1 MPVPMGKTAITLI
14 RYLLRPINNNITKR
28 FKHING
34 QPDSRMFW
42 FFVRIG
48 NGFNRFEVTM
58 NRIIIQQ
65 KGLGSIKALQDD
77 AAFNKGVDWF
87 TEIVF
92 FYGVL
97 FGIAFY
103 ELAAAHKKSV
113 AQAKLLKDMEVSTK
127 STRTKLE
134 QMHTDVDRV
143 KSLQRNN

>member
-1 MPVPMGKTAITLI
+1 MPVPLGKTAMTLI

-34 QPDSRMFW
+34 QKDSWGFHT
-42 FFVRIG
+42 FVWLG
-48 NGFNRFEVTM
+48 NFFNRFEVTM

-65 KGLGSIKALQDD
+65 KGLGSIKKLQDD

-97 FGIAFY
+97 FGIVFY
-103 ELAAAHKKSV
+103 ELYDNTRKSALTAKK
-113 AQAKLLKDMEVSTK
+113 LKDLETSTQASK
-127 STRTKLE
+127 TRLE
-134 QMHTDVDRV
+134 
-143 KSLQRNN
+143 

>member
-1 MPVPMGKTAITLI
+1 MPVPLGKAALTVI
-14 RYLLRPINNNITKR
+14 RYLSRPINNVITR
-28 FKHING
+28 NFKHVNG
-34 QPDSRMFW
+34 KKDGRSY
-42 FFVRIG
+42 FFFCWLG
-48 NGFNRFEVTM
+48 NVFNRFEVTM

-65 KGLGSIKALQDD
+65 TGLGAIKKLHDD

-103 ELAAAHKKSV
+103 EMGQAHHK
-113 AQAKLLKDMEVSTK
+113 AKLQADQLKNLEQSTK
-127 STRTKLE
+127 QSKTKLE
-134 QMHTDVDRV
+134 LIHTDIERV